1 MAEVKKKEVAKVE
14 ETKATKEVAVEP
26 KVAEEKEPAKKTT
39 TKTATKATAKTTTK
53 KPAAKKATEK
63 IVIQFAGSEFD
74 LDAVKAS
81 VKDAVK
87 AEKIKATDL
96 KIYIKPEDNKAY
108 YVAGESTG
116 SIDL

>member
-14 ETKATKEVAVEP
+14 EVKVTKEVAVEP
-26 KVAEEKEPAKKTT
+26 KVAEKKEPAKKTT
-39 TKTATKATAKTTTK
+39 TKKTTTTK
-53 KPAAKKATEK
+53 KSTTKKATEK

-74 LDAVKAS
+74 LDAIKAS